1 MRHLGTDA
9 ELHVESDLL
18 QKYATAAPRYT
29 SYPTAPHF
37 NSETGAKEYG
47 DWLAALPDGTS
58 LSLYLHIPYCESL
71 CWFCGCHTKATRR
84 YAPVGAYLRHL
95 HEEIALVGAAIPKGC
110 SVKSIHWGGGTPTM
124 LTSEDISALSTAL
137 RSAFDV
143 APDAEFAAEID
154 PRGLTQ
160 DRIAALAEAGLT
172 RASIGVQDFNPTV
185 QEAINREQSPA
196 LTKAVIDALR
206 NAGVPAVNVDI
217 LYGLPHQTAKVLIGT
232 LIKVLQLKPD
242 RIALFGYA
250 HVPWLKR
257 HQGLIDEKALPDAAE
272 RFHASQL
279 AADLISS
286 WGYERIGIDH
296 FALPDDPLA
305 GAARRGRLHRNFQG
319 YTTDECEALIGLGA
333 SAIGRLPQGYVQNA
347 VPVDEYAQKV
357 SAGAFAVSRGVAF
370 GGEDRVRGYAIE
382 RLMCDFR
389 VSGAEVRR
397 KFGPDGEGLLA
408 DAERLAADDA
418 DGLVFFEDGTIRVTE
433 RGRPFVRAICA
444 ALDPYFAAG
453 NARHSIAV

>member
-1 MRHLGTDA
+1 MEA
-9 ELHVESDLL
+9 DLL
-18 QKYATAAPRYT
+18 EKYATAAPRYT

-37 NSETGAKEYG
+37 HNGIGAKEYRE
-47 DWLAALPDGTS
+47 WLSVLPAGTP
-58 LSLYLHIPYCESL
+58 LSLYVHIPYCESL

-84 YAPVGAYLRHL
+84 YAPVGSYLRHV
-95 HEEIALVGAAIPKGC
+95 HEEIALLGAAIPKAC

-124 LTSEDISALSTAL
+124 LTPEDISALSTAL
-137 RSAFDV
+137 RNAFDI
-143 APDAEFAAEID
+143 ASDAEFAAEID

-206 NAGVPAVNVDI
+206 NAGVSAINVDI
-217 LYGLPHQTAKVLIGT
+217 LYGLPHQTTKVLIET

-257 HQGLIDEKALPDAAE
+257 HQSLIDEKALPDSAE
-272 RFHASQL
+272 RFRASQL

-305 GAARRGRLHRNFQG
+305 VAAKRGQLRRNFQG
-319 YTTDECEALIGLGA
+319 YTADACETLIGIGA

-357 SAGAFAVSRGVAF
+357 SAGEFAVTRGVALKS
-370 GGEDRVRGYAIE
+370 EDRVRGYAIE

-389 VSGAEVRR
+389 VSGADIRR
-397 KFGPDGEGLLA
+397 KFGVDGDALIA
-408 DAERLAADDA
+408 DAERLAADDS
-418 DGLVFFEDGTIRVTE
+418 DGLVFFEEGTIRVTE